1 MKMKHLWEKKFRKIR
16 IMYKEDSWQ
25 YRDGRVGE
33 IFECDTHIADAVY
46 LFNIKGY
53 PTGNSCE
60 GHPYQY
66 ILQNEDGCE
75 ASRKKYARTVF
86 FDSGYLQFGAENKK
100 LILQKLREKSGYFT
114 ENTHSDWACVK
125 ASIDWTAC
133 RSAETDGK
141 KYSIMDIEMIS
152 KMFRTVYEE
161 MWRTLLE
168 VAQELPDKGSYY
180 KSVELLPEG
189 DDTKVGDIYKT
200 ADGFEIVSYGDMWC
214 NAGADEAAD
223 DENSEEV

>member
-75 ASRKKYARTVF
+75 ATRKKYARTVF

-100 LILQKLREKSGYFT
+100 LILQKLREKMQR
-114 ENTHSDWACVK
+114 E
-125 ASIDWTAC
+125 
-133 RSAETDGK
+133 K
-141 KYSIMDIEMIS
+141 KS
-152 KMFRTVYEE
+152 
-161 MWRTLLE
+161 
-168 VAQELPDKGSYY
+168 
-180 KSVELLPEG
+180 
-189 DDTKVGDIYKT
+189 
-200 ADGFEIVSYGDMWC
+200 
-214 NAGADEAAD
+214 
-223 DENSEEV
+223 